1 MAAAAKDYEEKN
13 LFIER
18 LAILSKSEYHEL
30 FRIIKRANEPYSE
43 NTNGV
48 FFNLNEIGKETF
60 EKMNN
65 YMNFCIEN
73 RNEQDERLKTM
84 EALRHESLHT
94 WTAAGAIHND
104 NSTGQRVP
112 TSA

>member
-1 MAAAAKDYEEKN
+1 MNEAAKEYEQKT

-30 FRIIKRANEPYSE
+30 FRILKRANEPYSE

-48 FFNLNEIGKETF
+48 FFNLNEISKDTF
-60 EKMNN
+60 QKMNT
-65 YMNFCIEN
+65 YMDFCIEN

-84 EALRHESLHT
+84 EALRHESMQT
-94 WTAAGAIHND
+94 WGMAAG
-104 NSTGQRVP
+104 P
-112 TSA
+112 SA

>member
-1 MAAAAKDYEEKN
+1 MSDAAKEYEEKT

-18 LAILSKSEYHEL
+18 LAILSKSEYHEM
-30 FRIIKRANEPYSE
+30 FRILKRANEPYSE

-48 FFNLNEIGKETF
+48 FFNLNEISKDTF

-65 YMNFCIEN
+65 YMSFCIEN

-84 EALRHESLHT
+84 EALRHESMQT
-94 WTAAGAIHND
+94 WALASG
-104 NSTGQRVP
+104 S
-112 TSA
+112 SA